1 MIIALFHND
10 NSFIPQVATYY
21 TFLLYHKQILN
32 LTKIGI
38 PSIHIAT
45 IVVQESY
52 PVSVHDVVIG
62 FELL

>member
-10 NSFIPQVATYY
+10 NSFIPQVHIIH
-21 TFLLYHKQILN
+21 FYHKQILN